1 MPRIIRE
8 LLDELANM
16 KFETTSSSGGIDEVD
31 LDAKLDDW
39 IADMRS
45 AMAEYAWI
53 SKRKK
58 TQSKKID

>member
-39 IADMRS
+39 IFKMENALTSYIWMD
-45 AMAEYAWI
+45 
-53 SKRKK
+53 
-58 TQSKKID
+58 